1 MGPRAE
7 RLEKRLDVPMLIA
20 AAFVIPDILLEL
32 SNVGATGQAI
42 ALALNW
48 ATWLAFAAELVA
60 MLVLVRSRR
69 GYLAHNP
76 VRVITVVFTPPFL
89 GTLLQSLRLLRLLRL
104 VRLLRLLRLA
114 PIFRRAFTLQ
124 GFKYA
129 TVFTGLVA
137 LTGAAAFQ
145 AAEPGKDYLDGIYW
159 AVSTMTTVGYGDEL
173 PTTVEAKIV
182 AMTLMVVGIG
192 YFAIVTGAIAD
203 RFIERGQERHVQA
216 IEAEAPD
223 DLTAHVDRL
232 ALRARDLALRA
243 NELTAELEAL
253 RTVIPPRGT

>member
-20 AAFVIPDILLEL
+20 SALVIPDILLEV
-32 SNVGATGQAI
+32 SSVGGTGKAI
-42 ALALNW
+42 ALGLNW
-48 ATWLAFAAELVA
+48 ATWLAFAAELVV
-60 MLVLVRSRR
+60 MLAVVRSRR
-69 GYLAHNP
+69 DYLAHNP

-89 GTLLQSLRLLRLLRL
+89 ATLLQSLRLLRLLRL

-137 LTGAAAFQ
+137 VTGAAAF
-145 AAEPGKDYLDGIYW
+145 AASEPGKNYLDGIYW

-203 RFIERGQERHVQA
+203 RFFERGQERHAEA
-216 IEAEAPD
+216 IDAAAPD
-223 DLTAHVDRL
+223 DLTAQVDRL
-232 ALRARDLALRA
+232 VLRATELA
-243 NELTAELEAL
+243 AELEAL
-253 RTVIPPRGT
+253 RAVIPPRGG